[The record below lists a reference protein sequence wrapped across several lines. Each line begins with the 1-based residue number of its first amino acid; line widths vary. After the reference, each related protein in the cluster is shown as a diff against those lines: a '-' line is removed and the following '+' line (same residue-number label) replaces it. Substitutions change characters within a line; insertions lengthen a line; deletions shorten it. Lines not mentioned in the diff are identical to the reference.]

1 MAKPKKSPLREDRM
15 CNPMPGDET
24 VPLKLSA
31 RERALILKHT
41 FADDEL
47 TGPLRV
53 APTSREAPVY
63 YFPLDDLEA
72 LAGYVAAEANHA
84 KDKELQKELH
94 RLFARNHETT
104 GLLPAVRAMLE
115 VAHLPVAVHPFILQ
129 SLATGVEKLGLNG
142 RPRHIVEVGIP
153 ERQKRD

>member
-31 RERALILKHT
+31 RERELILKHT

-84 KDKELQKELH
+84 KDKKLQKELH
-94 RLFARNHETT
+94 RLFARME
-104 GLLPAVRAMLE
+104 AVLE
-115 VAHLPVAVHPFILQ
+115 SHPDENDGPI
-129 SLATGVEKLGLNG
+129 
-142 RPRHIVEVGIP
+142 
-153 ERQKRD
+153 D